1 MERQPEWYEQQGEVT
16 SRSMLAR
23 IALRAAPHC
32 NAWQACWRGLDW
44 PSRIDLNTYPKVIG
58 AMLEW
63 KIDDRHFLIRDVEG
77 EAEHHAVE
85 DIQKEAWG
93 FNDLDTVPAATLMA
107 TQHAG
112 GVVLGAFERDKMIG
126 FAYGFAAWEDRRAS
140 LHSHMLAVRPE
151 YRNFQA
157 GFYLKLAQ
165 REAALAKGLDEIT
178 WTFDPLQSLNA
189 HLNFAKLGVTS
200 RRYIVNFYGEATSS
214 PLHQGFGT
222 DRLWVRWLLNS
233 DRVARCLPSET
244 SRGLAKVAPGST
256 AAADIIQSALIH
268 RDGSRPLLGDFS
280 GSLAASRCAIEIPH
294 NINALKEREPKLGSE
309 WREATRA
316 AFLAAIEAGFLVEDF
331 VRIEGDLGPRWFYS
345 LSK

>member
-1 MERQPEWYEQQGEVT
+1 MYEWNV
-16 SRSMLAR
+16 
-23 IALRAAPHC
+23 H
-32 NAWQACWRGLDW
+32 
-44 PSRIDLNTYPKVIG
+44 
-58 AMLEW
+58 
-63 KIDDRHFLIRDVEG
+63 DRHFLIRDVEG
-77 EAEHHAVE
+77 DAEHHAIE

-112 GVVLGAFERDKMIG
+112 GVVLGAFERDTMIG

-140 LHSHMLAVRPE
+140 LHSHMLAVKPD

-165 REAALAKGLDEIT
+165 RESALAKGLDEIT

-189 HLNFAKLGVTS
+189 HLNFGKLGVIS
-200 RRYIVNFYGEATSS
+200 QRYIVNFYGEATSS

-233 DRVARCLPSET
+233 ERVTQRLPSEE
-244 SRGLAKVAPGST
+244 SHRPARIRPVAAN
-256 AAADIIQSALIH
+256 AAEVLQSLLIYS
-268 RDGSRPLLGDFS
+268 DGSRPLLGDFS
-280 GSLAASRCAIEIPH
+280 GCLSATQCAIEIPH
-294 NINALKEREPKLGSE
+294 NINALKEREPKLGTE

-316 AFLAAIEAGFLVEDF
+316 AFLAAIEGGFFVADF
-331 VRIEGDLGPRWFYS
+331 VRIEGDRSPRWFYV
-345 LSK
+345 LGRD

>member
-1 MERQPEWYEQQGEVT
+1 MPAQD
-16 SRSMLAR
+16 
-23 IALRAAPHC
+23 ALRAPHC
-32 NAWQACWRGLDW
+32 AWQAWWRGLDW
-44 PSRIDLNTYPKVIG
+44 ASRIDPKPVSKVIG

-63 KIDDRHFLIRDVEG
+63 KIDERRFLIRDVEG
-77 EAEHHAVE
+77 EAEHHAIE

-112 GVVLGAFERDKMIG
+112 GVVLGAFEQDRMIG

-151 YRNFQA
+151 YRSFQA

-189 HLNFAKLGVTS
+189 NLNFAKLGVIS
-200 RRYIVNFYGEATSS
+200 QRYLVNFYGEATSS

-233 DRVARCLPSET
+233 ARVTQRLPSAN
-244 SRGLAKVAPGST
+244 SQRAAKIVLDSHD
-256 AAADIIQSALIH
+256 AADIFQSLLIYS
-268 RDGSRPLLGDFS
+268 DGSRPLLGDFS
-280 GSLAASRCAIEIPH
+280 SSLSANRCAIEIPH
-294 NINALKEREPKLGSE
+294 NINAIKEREPKMGTE

-316 AFLAAIEAGFLVEDF
+316 AFLAAIEAGFLVNDF
-331 VRIEGDLGPRWFYS
+331 VRIEGDPSTRWFYL